1 MPWTPPDADAIDK
14 PQAQIDAENSSGDEP
29 TDDTSTSDTP
39 GPGDSDSDA
48 GPGFYTPGQGCIL
61 FDGSVSSGFEATS
74 VTAKG
79 SPLTPPTKLGKTEWQ
94 LSESANFTHYSQTEY
109 GDLITRFDIQGDQT
123 NELSLS
129 SASVTLGSSIIGLQ
143 TSFFAD
149 WQADEFSFRALTSTQ
164 SPFLI
169 GYVSRPTPN
178 TTLTLSLE
186 DPMFRRVTI
195 SGYGSPQFP
204 DLVGRY
210 RYSTGNWQF
219 IANAASHQTTF
230 FNANAP
236 ALWGAAVQ
244 GYARY
249 AFANDAQSDKSYVI
263 FQLAHA
269 RNAPGYLGINT
280 QTSAFKINLPG
291 ALGANDAER
300 AIGWNGAAVVSW
312 AWSSKWSSAGF
323 VSFTSLKLPDELGTG
338 SILSTRGAA
347 NLTYTPVDNLDFT
360 LEAGLAKVT
369 SANSGIPSGRQWSL
383 IFSMSRTFP

>member
-1 MPWTPPDADAIDK
+1 
-14 PQAQIDAENSSGDEP
+14 
-29 TDDTSTSDTP
+29 
-39 GPGDSDSDA
+39 
-48 GPGFYTPGQGCIL
+48 
-61 FDGSVSSGFEATS
+61 
-74 VTAKG
+74 
-79 SPLTPPTKLGKTEWQ
+79 
-94 LSESANFTHYSQTEY
+94 
-109 GDLITRFDIQGDQT
+109 
-123 NELSLS
+123 
-129 SASVTLGSSIIGLQ
+129 
-143 TSFFAD
+143 
-149 WQADEFSFRALTSTQ
+149 
-164 SPFLI
+164 
-169 GYVSRPTPN
+169 
-178 TTLTLSLE
+178 
-186 DPMFRRVTI
+186 MFRRVTI
-195 SGYGSPQFP
+195 SGYGSPQYP

-230 FNANAP
+230 FNTNAP
-236 ALWGAAVQ
+236 ALWGAAIQ

-312 AWSSKWSSAGF
+312 AWSNKWSSAGF
-323 VSFTSLKLPDELGTG
+323 VSFTSLTLPDVQGTAA
-338 SILSTRGAA
+338 ILSTRGAA